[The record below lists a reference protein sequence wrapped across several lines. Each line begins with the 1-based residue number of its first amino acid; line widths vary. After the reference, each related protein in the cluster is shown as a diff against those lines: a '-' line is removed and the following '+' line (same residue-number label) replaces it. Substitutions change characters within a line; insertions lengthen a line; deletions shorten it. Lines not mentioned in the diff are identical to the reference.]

1 MWAGGRAVTVTV
13 TVSVKSLYLI
23 LAPKAN
29 WIPEAPRHFEESQW
43 GPENRASEERDGL
56 CVFFFRVCM
65 ATVDGVKC

>member
-1 MWAGGRAVTVTV
+1 MTDDV

-23 LAPKAN
+23 LAPKAS

-56 CVFFFRVCM
+56 CLCVC
-65 ATVDGVKC
+65 VCVCVCFLCVHGDGMMG